1 MIRDQ
6 LDRVGARVPRVA
18 NSLVR
23 WNPRATPPRVAHHGL
38 QRSGTNVLR
47 TALSDLGVTPLNA
60 YDRPRNHPQHKH
72 FRWQADAS
80 TIVMDPAFLNDVVA
94 GDLDAVDRLAGYPA
108 GTRHVVVYKPATPWA
123 RSIINWGLRCGWWAD
138 LDAAVAALPGALGEY
153 DAYNEFWQRMER
165 DRPGECRLVEHPSV
179 ATEAQVLLGALDDL
193 GVPVDARRRERFTGV
208 HRTVAQSPADRTDVV
223 DATAARAIDEAVA
236 SRTFMFDRA

>member
-47 TALSDLGVTPLNA
+47 AALTDLGVTPLNA
-60 YDRPRNHPQHKH
+60 YDGARDAPSHKH
-72 FRWQADAS
+72 FRWQADQS
-80 TIVMDPAFLNDVVA
+80 SIVMDAAFVNDVVA
-94 GDLDAVDRLAGYPA
+94 DDLDAVDRLAGYPA
-108 GTRHVVVYKPATPWA
+108 GTRHVVVYKQATPWA
-123 RSIINWGLRCGWWAD
+123 RSIINWGLRCGWWTD
-138 LDAAVAALPGALGEY
+138 LDAAVAALPGSLGEY

-179 ATEAQVLLGALDDL
+179 AADPTVLLGALDQL
-193 GVPVDARRRERFTGV
+193 GVPLDARRRARFTGV
-208 HRTVAQSPADRTDVV
+208 HRTVAQSPADRRDVV
-223 DATAARAIDEAVA
+223 DDAAARAIDDVVA

>member
-47 TALSDLGVTPLNA
+47 AALTDLGVTPLNA
-60 YDRPRNHPQHKH
+60 YDGARDAPSHKH
-72 FRWQADAS
+72 FRWQADQS
-80 TIVMDPAFLNDVVA
+80 SIVMDAAFVNDVVA
-94 GDLDAVDRLAGYPA
+94 DDLDAVDRLAGYPA
-108 GTRHVVVYKPATPWA
+108 GTRHVVVYKRVTPWA
-123 RSIINWGLRCGWWAD
+123 RSIINWGLRCGWWTD
-138 LDAAVAALPGALGEY
+138 LDAAVAALPGSLGEY

-179 ATEAQVLLGALDDL
+179 AADPHVLLGALDDL
-193 GVPVDARRRERFTGV
+193 GVPVDARRRARFTGV
-208 HRTVAQSPADRTDVV
+208 HRTVAQSPADRRDVV
-223 DATAARAIDEAVA
+223 DDAAARAIDDAVA